1 MARLVMPGLMAVAVV
16 GHLAGVLQL
25 KQQVMHILAQ
35 VRVVV
40 AEARGLCVSESSG
53 LTRYTGR
60 ASR

>member
-25 KQQVMHILAQ
+25 KQQVVHTLAQ

-40 AEARGLCVSESSG
+40 AEARGLCASESSG
-53 LTRYTGR
+53 LTRHVDKP
-60 ASR
+60 SL